1 MNKWGW
7 QNSNWADF
15 KWNKVV
21 VSAKLRTI
29 HKKIGQLLGESR
41 AALDAY
47 EITLDVLLNNLIASS
62 LIEDE
67 KINIK
72 SLKSSLARRLGVSEK
87 QPVPLL
93 ERTEGLA
100 NILMDAVNNYDEPLN
115 MECLLLWHNWLFGHK
130 DVFDYTNIKNE
141 EVMQVVDAYAWEK

>member
-1 MNKWGW
+1 M
-7 QNSNWADF
+7 
-15 KWNKVV
+15 
-21 VSAKLRTI
+21 
-29 HKKIGQLLGESR
+29 
-41 AALDAY
+41 
-47 EITLDVLLNNLIASS
+47 DVLLNNLIASS

-115 MECLLLWHNWLFGHK
+115 ITLNQK
-130 DVFDYTNIKNE
+130 
-141 EVMQVVDAYAWEK
+141 

>member
-1 MNKWGW
+1 M
-7 QNSNWADF
+7 
-15 KWNKVV
+15 
-21 VSAKLRTI
+21 
-29 HKKIGQLLGESR
+29 
-41 AALDAY
+41 
-47 EITLDVLLNNLIASS
+47 
-62 LIEDE
+62 
-67 KINIK
+67 
-72 SLKSSLARRLGVSEK
+72 KSSLARRLGVSEK

>member
-1 MNKWGW
+1 MNKWVW

-15 KWNKVV
+15 KQNQVV
-21 VSAKLRTI
+21 VSVKLRTI

-87 QPVPLL
+87 QPAPLL
-93 ERTEGLA
+93 EITDNTKPKINGR
-100 NILMDAVNNYDEPLN
+100 ILVY
-115 MECLLLWHNWLFGHK
+115 
-130 DVFDYTNIKNE
+130 I
-141 EVMQVVDAYAWEK
+141 